1 MKVYADTSVF
11 GGAFDQEFAKPTRQF
26 FAEIDAGRFTLVT
39 SAIVE
44 AEIDTKNMLRAKPR

>member
-26 FAEIDAGRFTLVT
+26 FAEIDAGRFTLYIRPIG
-39 SAIVE
+39 SA
-44 AEIDTKNMLRAKPR
+44 D